1 MLHNQSF
8 GSLEIVARNATD
20 LKDVESMGKNDAYA
34 QFSLNIKD
42 AKSFQKTKTHKNCGA
57 NATWDQTIVLE
68 GAPDEHRVL
77 YVEVM
82 EEDLGADAPIGF
94 TAIPLDQIQSGPV
107 SGQFDLFTSDGKQK
121 GEISL
126 NLRFLGNAAQ
136 PVHGG
141 SNTRSRVELVP
152 EHQKRIKS
160 LKNRET
166 AQDVGV
172 AVGAGLLAFGAAYLA
187 SGGGKKKT
195 EAEQP
200 DADLVKH

>member
-8 GSLEIVARNATD
+8 GSLEIVARGASN
-20 LKDVESMGKNDAYA
+20 LKDVETGGKNDAYA
-34 QFSLNIKD
+34 QFSLNFKD
-42 AKSFQKTKTHKNCGA
+42 AKSFQKTKTHKNAGA

-94 TAIPLDQIQSGPV
+94 AAIPLDQIQSGPV
-107 SGQFDLFTSDGKQK
+107 SGHFDLFTPDGKQK

-126 NLRFLGNAAQ
+126 SLRFLGSTAQ
-136 PVHGG
+136 SGHSG
-141 SNTRSRVELVP
+141 SNVRGRVEIVT
-152 EHQKRIKS
+152 EHQKRVKS
-160 LKNRET
+160 LKAKET

-172 AVGAGLLAFGAAYLA
+172 ATAAGIAALGAAYLF
-187 SGGGKKKT
+187 GGDKKKPAAAAH
-195 EAEQP
+195 EGA
-200 DADLVKH
+200 AANH

>member
-1 MLHNQSF
+1 MLHNQSL
-8 GSLEIVARNATD
+8 GSLEIVARSASN
-20 LKDVESMGKNDAYA
+20 LKDVETGGKNDAYA

-42 AKSFQKTKTHKNCGA
+42 AKSFQKTKTHKNAGA

-82 EEDLGADAPIGF
+82 EEDFGADAPIGF
-94 TAIPLDQIQSGPV
+94 TAIRLDQIQSGPV
-107 SGQFDLFTSDGKQK
+107 SGHFDLFTPDGKQK

-136 PVHGG
+136 SGHGA
-141 SNTRSRVELVP
+141 SNVRGRGELLS
-152 EHQKRIKS
+152 EHQKRVKG
-160 LKNRET
+160 LKNKET

-172 AVGAGLLAFGAAYLA
+172 AVGAGLAALGAAYLL
-187 SGGGKKKT
+187 GGGDKKKT
-195 EAEQP
+195 EAEKP
-200 DADLVKH
+200 DAALANH